1 MMPDDRRRRG
11 PQDRMR
17 INMGEDYEV
26 EYWTKTFGISKDR
39 LVEIV
44 NKVGD
49 SVQAVRRELG
59 DRT

>member
-11 PQDRMR
+11 LQDRMR

-44 NKVGD
+44 SKVGD

-59 DRT
+59 NSL

>member
-1 MMPDDRRRRG
+1 MPDDRRRRG
-11 PQDRMR
+11 PQDRSR

-39 LVEIV
+39 LAEIV
-44 NKVGD
+44 KKVGD

-59 DRT
+59 NSL